1 MSFQSMLSKL
11 KHDAAQP
18 QVQQPPRKKQR
29 TVSEQSS
36 NHQVTLLQR
45 NNNSNHPF
53 PKQKVTTI
61 YLACPPNVQ
70 TGGPEAMHQLCHK
83 INSNDNNNET
93 SSKVTTAYMLYVKE
107 QSKYKKGAQ
116 HVPHAMPLRAY
127 ESTYSNLKVAT
138 SFPMFDE
145 NENVGESNDES
156 ENDSVSLYNNSLI
169 IWPECWTHLIDSFQ
183 PNESDGSTLHGRRKR
198 FQTAIWWLS
207 VDNNN
212 SKFKEWKRKD
222 ILHLHQSEYAKCY
235 VSDNIR
241 KQNDINAE
249 ASNIKSEQDNK
260 PSSTNDKKGDT
271 KPTGSGNDTMLEN
284 IIPMTEFIPHD
295 RHCDNISS
303 SAQRTLQIVYNPFK
317 GVHYTDSIIK
327 RSSAKFTFTPI
338 GSIEKR
344 ISPSDVT
351 KMLNTAKVY
360 IDFGPHPGMDR
371 LPREAALCGCIVITN
386 MQGAAFYHNDVPIP
400 AEYKVKDFDVDLIHR
415 LLTSCINDFDEKG
428 KDFDSY
434 RNWIHSQESKMH
446 SCVADLLSKIN
457 NKR

>member
-1 MSFQSMLSKL
+1 MLSKL

-18 QVQQPPRKKQR
+18 QAQQPPRKKQR
-29 TVSEQSS
+29 TANEHSS
-36 NHQVTLLQR
+36 NHLQHTLLQN

-83 INSNDNNNET
+83 INSVGNDHNNQT
-93 SSKVTTAYMLYVKE
+93 SSKVTAYILYVKE
-107 QSKYKKGAQ
+107 QSKHKNHAQ
-116 HVPHAMPLRAY
+116 HVPHATPLRAY
-127 ESTYSNLKVAT
+127 ESTYSDLKVAT

-145 NENVGESNDES
+145 NVNYEESNDGN
-156 ENDSVSLYNNSLI
+156 ENDPVSLYNNSLI

-183 PNESDGSTLHGRRKR
+183 PSENDDSTLHGRRKR

-207 VDNNN
+207 VNNNN
-212 SKFKEWKRKD
+212 SKFKDWKRKD

-241 KQNDINAE
+241 KQNDINPE
-249 ASNIKSEQDNK
+249 ASEMMSQQDAK
-260 PSSTNDKKGDT
+260 LSSADDKKGDSKST
-271 KPTGSGNDTMLEN
+271 SSSNDTMLDN

-295 RHCDNISS
+295 RYCDHISS
-303 SAQRTLQIVYNPFK
+303 SVQRTLQIVYNPFK

-351 KMLNTAKVY
+351 KMLNSAKVY

-386 MQGAAFYHNDVPIP
+386 MQGAAFYNDDVPIP

-415 LLTSCINDFDEKG
+415 LLTSCIDNFDKKE

-434 RNWIHSQESKMH
+434 RNWIRSQESKMD
-446 SCVADLLSKIN
+446 SCVTDLVSRISL
-457 NKR
+457 KR